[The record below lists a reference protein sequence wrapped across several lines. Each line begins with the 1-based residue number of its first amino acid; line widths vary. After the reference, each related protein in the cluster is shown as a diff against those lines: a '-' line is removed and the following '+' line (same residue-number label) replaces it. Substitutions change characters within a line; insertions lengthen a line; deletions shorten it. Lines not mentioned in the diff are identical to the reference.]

1 MAKTANNNFLINFFT
16 TSKNV
21 TQNPKPFLE
30 SFFLTD
36 FENDIKTILHRQVT
50 EKKPLTK
57 STSQFHHWRGRGG
70 CQMKFGKSPSF
81 GMFLSFVHIP
91 YKLV

>member
-36 FENDIKTILHRQVT
+36 FENDIKTILHRQIT
-50 EKKPLTK
+50 EKIAFKKTINKKHISIPSLE
-57 STSQFHHWRGRGG
+57 GEGG
-70 CQMKFGKSPSF
+70 D
-81 GMFLSFVHIP
+81 LR
-91 YKLV
+91 

>member
-36 FENDIKTILHRQVT
+36 FENDIKTILQDNYKIT
-50 EKKPLTK
+50 EKIALKK
-57 STSQFHHWRGRGG
+57 SH
-70 CQMKFGKSPSF
+70 K
-81 GMFLSFVHIP
+81 V
-91 YKLV
+91 